1 MAEFY
6 SYAER
11 QAGNQIDWSKIGS
24 DVTKTLNEVVDI
36 REKKKAAI
44 DEETNK
50 NLETL
55 QNAPKGEDT
64 DVNGWTINAAN
75 DLTQGLLLQNRLLK
89 SGKSSVKDYTLYM
102 ANTKSGTTQAFNVAN
117 EYQKQ
122 FSLKMER
129 MKSQDPATRSQA
141 LEWTSMGYL
150 EGFGKLSDSKLIQ
163 DPLTGQISVGIME
176 TNADGIR
183 VLTPKVMAVNDL
195 YKSVAQKYDYFDSK
209 AATGGVAKLLADVVR
224 TEIKAGGIGTKGEII
239 TTEDALQKTNTLK
252 ALEDGVNSFLTNPY
266 NISSVLTED
275 LGAYNP
281 VYSEEQLKLDP
292 ERNFL
297 VRVDKSGTL
306 KPEFSEKQIQTVR
319 DYLIRQTKAQVEE
332 KIKKEVFQ
340 SAAVDQ
346 EQLSIARK
354 NANRTTT
361 TSDGGETD
369 YGTAWKEYVTS
380 RVPNIANIYKT
391 TKGGMQD
398 EEVIRQLNQ
407 QFQGLGLKFLNGGS
421 GTESVIIEGSDGA
434 YADRSLPIKLN
445 DPTAQAQ
452 ITDYIMRNKAEKGK
466 ELISVGVINKN
477 AAPQSGKVY
486 GGVGAD
492 GKIIW
497 K

>member
-11 QAGNQIDWSKIGS
+11 QASNQIDWSKIGS
-24 DVTKTLNEVVDI
+24 DVTKTLNEVVDL

-163 DPLTGQISVGIME
+163 DPVTGQISVGIME

-209 AATGGVAKLLADVVR
+209 AATAGVAKLLADVVK

-239 TTEDALQKTNTLK
+239 TTENALQKKETLK

-275 LGAYNP
+275 LGTYNP

-292 ERNFL
+292 EHNFL
-297 VRVDKSGTL
+297 VKVDKSGTF
-306 KPEFSEKQIQTVR
+306 KPEFSEKQIQAAR
-319 DYLIRQTKAQVEE
+319 DYLIRLTKAQVED

-354 NANRTTT
+354 NANTAAEQALKSSLEKTGEVNYYEPFRKKIEEVLNN
-361 TSDGGETD
+361 SIKADGRIDPAALGSFGYTV
-369 YGTAWKEYVTS
+369 K
-380 RVPNIANIYKT
+380 NIGGGNVELYKT
-391 TKGGMQD
+391 ITTATGKQNITVAKVPFSQNTREDIKNAIIVDYSKNKEGVDKIKGLYESG
-398 EEVIRQLNQ
+398 QLQ
-407 QFQGLGLKFLNGGS
+407 LEGGGS
-421 GTESVIIEGSDGA
+421 ASDF
-434 YADRSLPIKLN
+434 N
-445 DPTAQAQ
+445 
-452 ITDYIMRNKAEKGK
+452 
-466 ELISVGVINKN
+466 
-477 AAPQSGKVY
+477 
-486 GGVGAD
+486 
-492 GKIIW
+492 
-497 K
+497 

>member
-6 SYAER
+6 SYVER

-24 DVTKTLNEVVDI
+24 DVTKTLNEVVDL

-163 DPLTGQISVGIME
+163 DPLTGQISVGMME
-176 TNADGIR
+176 TNSDGVR

-209 AATGGVAKLLADVVR
+209 AATGGVAKVLADVVR

-239 TTEDALQKTNTLK
+239 TTEDALQKPNTAK

-275 LGAYNP
+275 LGTYNP
-281 VYSEEQLKLDP
+281 VYSEDELKLDP

-297 VRVDKSGTL
+297 VRVDKSGTF
-306 KPEFSEKQIQTVR
+306 KPEFSDKQKKAAK
-319 DYLIRQTKAQVEE
+319 DYLIEMTKAQVED

-340 SAAVDQ
+340 SAAVDK

-354 NANRTTT
+354 NAEQALRAGLKTTDEENYYEPFKKKIEEVLNN
-361 TSDGGETD
+361 SIKADGRIDPAALGSFGYTV
-369 YGTAWKEYVTS
+369 K
-380 RVPNIANIYKT
+380 NIGGGNVELYKT
-391 TKGGMQD
+391 ITTATGKQNITVAKVPFSQNTREDIKNAIIVDYSKNKEGVDKIKGLYESG
-398 EEVIRQLNQ
+398 QLE
-407 QFQGLGLKFLNGGS
+407 LNSGGS
-421 GTESVIIEGSDGA
+421 ASDF
-434 YADRSLPIKLN
+434 N
-445 DPTAQAQ
+445 
-452 ITDYIMRNKAEKGK
+452 
-466 ELISVGVINKN
+466 
-477 AAPQSGKVY
+477 
-486 GGVGAD
+486 
-492 GKIIW
+492 
-497 K
+497 

>member
-24 DVTKTLNEVVDI
+24 DVTKTLSEVVDI

-141 LEWTSMGYL
+141 IEWTSGGYL

-176 TNADGIR
+176 TNSDGIR

-239 TTEDALQKTNTLK
+239 TTEDALQKENTLK
-252 ALEDGVNSFLTNPY
+252 ALEGGVNSFLTNPY

-281 VYSEEQLKLDP
+281 VYSEDELKLDP

-297 VRVDKSGTL
+297 VRMDKSGTF

-332 KIKKEVFQ
+332 KINKEVFQ
-340 SAAVDQ
+340 SAAVDK
-346 EQLSIARK
+346 EQLSIAWK
-354 NANRTTT
+354 NANTNAEQALRA
-361 TSDGGETD
+361 GL
-369 YGTAWKEYVTS
+369 
-380 RVPNIANIYKT
+380 KT
-391 TKGGMQD
+391 TD
-398 EEVIRQLNQ
+398 EENYYEPFKKKIEEVLNKSI
-407 QFQGLGLKFLNGGS
+407 G
-421 GTESVIIEGSDGA
+421 
-434 YADRSLPIKLN
+434 R
-445 DPTAQAQ
+445 
-452 ITDYIMRNKAEKGK
+452 
-466 ELISVGVINKN
+466 
-477 AAPQSGKVY
+477 
-486 GGVGAD
+486 D
-492 GKIIW
+492 GKINPAALGSFGYTI
-497 K
+497 KNIGGGNVELYKTITTKDGKLNVSVAKVPFSQTTREDITNAIIVDYSKNKEGVDKIRGLYKSGQLELEGGGSASDFN